1 MLLYMTNICYNN
13 KDDVYS
19 LGINVGFLAAFL
31 LFASAFYF
39 IMSFLNKIPK
49 AIRYYHV
56 LLLVII
62 AYFIGFAILKSKHG
76 KN

>member
-1 MLLYMTNICYNN
+1 MTNLSYDDKDNVYN
-13 KDDVYS
+13 

-39 IMSFLNKIPK
+39 IMAFFNNIPK
-49 AIRYYHV
+49 TIKYYHV
-56 LLLVII
+56 LLPVII
-62 AYFIGFAILKSKHG
+62 IYFIGFSILKSKHG